1 MIKWRE
7 PLYLDEKMMDGQK
20 VADVM
25 ELMVEK
31 KTSLREML
39 MPVYGV
45 FLAQNP
51 ANLLEIISIKEFLQP
66 GYGSR
71 EFICVGLAGSRES
84 AEELV
89 RVILEDT
96 LHHTG
101 GLKVREYLCE

>member
-1 MIKWRE
+1 
-7 PLYLDEKMMDGQK
+7 LYLDKKMMDGQK

-25 ELMVEK
+25 ELVMEK
-31 KTSLREML
+31 KSSLREML
-39 MPVYGV
+39 TPVFGV

-51 ANLLEIISIKEFLQP
+51 ANLLEIISMKEFLQP
-66 GYGSR
+66 GYDSR
-71 EFICVGLAGSRES
+71 EFLCVGLAGSRES

-101 GLKVREYLCE
+101 GLQVKEFLCE

>member
-1 MIKWRE
+1 M
-7 PLYLDEKMMDGQK
+7 YLDKKMMDGQK

-25 ELMVEK
+25 ELVMEK
-31 KTSLREML
+31 KSSLREML
-39 MPVYGV
+39 TPVFGV

-51 ANLLEIISIKEFLQP
+51 ANLLEIISMKEFLQP
-66 GYGSR
+66 GYDSR
-71 EFICVGLAGSRES
+71 EFLCVGLAGSRES

-101 GLKVREYLCE
+101 GLQVKEFLCE